1 MKPNSPEEPSSFL
14 SDALL
19 TTRFESED
27 YFHRWVGISAWLLLV
42 VYEGEDVAFGEDEPS
57 DWSYFW
63 PRAEQVDPNE
73 LREYLEFH
81 VFPDLEK
88 LQGTGHPLA
97 LVPAALRS
105 VPDGPLMSLL
115 QRAKDCYE
123 PGTTPPLDELYPIWN
138 RWEDASVPSL
148 EGGAGM
154 IPWNLSCFLSK
165 TLAATPDNRVAD
177 LHARTGTLGGE
188 MFESSKH
195 LRELVLFEQNP
206 SLAVIAAMRAILR
219 GQQASKLQVH
229 VCSPWEASDKVK
241 SKFDVVVAVP
251 PWGAIQTDHRGKRNR
266 TRSEYLYAESAMDM
280 LADGGRAVIVVPQSF
295 LFSDSSR
302 ELRKRMINEFRLDL
316 VVNVPG
322 KTIFKADV
330 KAAILYFSRKPAK
343 TDVWIVSEDEYQL
356 INPDGYSDSPE
367 FESLEA
373 AILARQG
380 LFPKLKDENER
391 PMAFNEWLDHRLGDL
406 VSDENPEGFLPGS
419 PEHRL
424 LRTASLFQ
432 AGPTAGEIPE
442 TGFLVTRETIQKR
455 AFELLPPKGSASDYE
470 AFISQAVERFGARVC
485 QLGEIAEMRR
495 GKHFRPDQIIKEY
508 GFLGDDVGLVRPS
521 DLPKSFIKSPFTN
534 YGSVKLTPEASS
546 SVKSEE
552 LLQEDDIL
560 ICLLGDSGK
569 VSLSKPETLIGGPG
583 KIVAS
588 DRIAVVRIRNEFKSS
603 VNAYFTAALIGS
615 TPYRE
620 AMLAQ
625 SRGSTIRQLHVSDL
639 KEIVIP
645 IFPPAERTILMGAL
659 NEGGTSLDSL
669 LSALEVRPKS
679 NEAIRCFSNAPEWR
693 SFSEL
698 PLGAP
703 VPEVRAALAHLI
715 ATRGSEIIQQRN
727 EPEDSFLPWMR
738 LFVDSAKDLEQI
750 LSYPP
755 GTDQL
760 AALYGWRASVRDPNR
775 PFRAAWNH
783 LVNSLYQDSESIRNT
798 VRHRCDRLFAR
809 VSSLSIMAVDALLE
823 NIELTATIDP
833 QSVPAGLPAETSIT
847 ILNRGPLPLRKL
859 RLRGDGLE
867 DRELPILPSGSA
879 HSWNM
884 NLKSLPPGRH
894 IVHVAWNALRLDDR
908 TVGGEME
915 LAIDVSNT
923 LERTGLLDL
932 GESPYVYA
940 RVLDEKTENVFF
952 GRSRAIQQ
960 IRSAISRPSAS
971 TIVLVEGNRRIGKTS
986 LLKFFIRHHLP
997 SDKVPVFIN
1006 FQEFDGESG
1015 STARPG
1021 IPTRK
1026 VFEGMAKELVDS
1038 AMRAFPGLELPELG
1052 KAPEGN
1058 NPFRMKVYSAAAASL
1073 IDPEAPFASFRQLA
1087 EIIRTQ
1093 IQPKSLLLIFD
1104 EFDRLQEGIES
1115 GITSDQVP
1123 ENLRHLFQSWNDVSG
1138 IFTGSRTIRRLRQE
1152 YWNILFG
1159 LGETVRLSG
1168 LDLDEARGLIVEPV
1182 KGRLVYAPK
1191 AVDEICRLTA
1201 RQPLIIQ
1208 GICERIFR
1216 ECNESGRRLIDF
1228 SMVETIASRF
1238 AEENEHFE
1246 SIWGYVGSDRKRL
1259 ITFLIEQQEA
1269 ATGGATFEQLRD
1281 LLEEC
1286 RLRVTV
1292 RELHGDLEDLEDLE
1306 VIGKQQQTGIAKY
1319 RIEIPLFARWLRL
1332 TKDFSEF
1339 RAAAQEE

>member
-1 MKPNSPEEPSSFL
+1 MKPNPSQAPSSFL
-14 SDALL
+14 TKSLL
-19 TTRFESED
+19 TTRTEAED
-27 YFHRWVGISAWLLLV
+27 YFQRWVGTSAWLLLV
-42 VYEGEDVAFGEDEPS
+42 MYDGASLGDDGLFECG
-57 DWSYFW
+57 WSRW
-63 PRAEQVDPNE
+63 HLGDRMSHSE
-73 LREYLEFH
+73 LRDFLESEI
-81 VFPDLEK
+81 FPELER
-88 LQGTGHPLA
+88 LEGSGHPLA
-97 LVPAALRS
+97 QVPAALRG
-105 VPDGPLMSLL
+105 VPDGPLMSTL
-115 QRAKDCYE
+115 QRAKDCHD
-123 PGTTPPLDELYPIWN
+123 PSSLVPLSEISQIWE
-138 RWEDASVPSL
+138 RWKDAVVPNM
-148 EGGAGM
+148 EGGEGM
-154 IPWNLSCFLSK
+154 IPYSLADFISK
-165 TLAATPDNRVAD
+165 SLAVRTEESVAD
-177 LHARTGTLGGE
+177 LYARTGSVGGKI
-188 MFESSKH
+188 FDYTDSIK
-195 LRELVLFEQNP
+195 ELVLYEP
-206 SLAVIAAMRAILR
+206 SPALSVIAAMQAILS
-219 GQQASKLQVH
+219 GQ
-229 VCSPWEASDKVK
+229 SPSNLRVFADYPFNSQKHDQ
-241 SKFDVVVAVP
+241 KFDVIVAVP
-251 PWGAIQTDHRGKRNR
+251 PWGLSLSETGRTHRKI
-266 TRSEYLYAESAMDM
+266 RSELLFLEHAMDV
-280 LADGGRAVIVVPQSF
+280 LAEGGRAAIVVPHSF
-295 LFSDSSR
+295 LSAGVA
-302 ELRKRMINEFRLDL
+302 KRARQRLIETFRVDA
-316 VVNVPG
+316 VVNLPSQAGVG
-322 KTIFKADV
+322 FSAKS
-330 KAAILYFSRKPAK
+330 AILYFSKAPPRE
-343 TDVWIVSEDEYQL
+343 DVWIVSENEYNEL
-356 INPDGYSDSPE
+356 IEEGDYDVSNE
-367 FESLEA
+367 ESLIT
-373 AILARQG
+373 AIQARQG
-380 LFPKLKDENER
+380 LAPVRKNHGGTIDFITWIHDLMIDIADPGPMGTQDHLLSYKMAALAQQFFYEFIDDTLTSNRSEFANLISRNEIIR
-391 PMAFNEWLDHRLGDL
+391 RG
-406 VSDENPEGFLPGS
+406 
-419 PEHRL
+419 
-424 LRTASLFQ
+424 
-432 AGPTAGEIPE
+432 
-442 TGFLVTRETIQKR
+442 
-455 AFELLPPKGSASDYE
+455 FELLPLRGSLLETEQFLSIA
-470 AFISQAVERFGARVC
+470 AERHGARVVSL
-485 QLGEIAEMRR
+485 QQVAEIRR
-495 GKHFRPDQIIKEY
+495 GRRCRPDEIVKEWA
-508 GFLGDDVGLVRPS
+508 VTEEHVSLVRPG
-521 DLPKSFIKSPFTN
+521 DLPKTFNKSPVLMH
-534 YGSVKLTPEASS
+534 GSVRLTTEAALSI
-546 SVKSEE
+546 KETD
-552 LLQEDDIL
+552 LLMQDDVLVCL
-560 ICLLGDSGK
+560 IGDTGK
-569 VSLSKPETLIGGPG
+569 VSLYSPDIFMTPKV
-583 KIVAS
+583 VAS
-588 DRIAVVRIRNEFKSS
+588 DRVAVIRIRDEFKSEGS
-603 VNAYFTAALIGS
+603 AYFLAALLAS

-620 AMLAQ
+620 AFLAR
-625 SRGSTIRQLHVSDL
+625 STGSTIRQISVR
-639 KEIVIP
+639 EIGDIRIP
-645 IFPPAERTILMGAL
+645 LFPLAGRVLLMSKLGDDSV
-659 NEGGTSLDSL
+659 SLDSL
-669 LSALEVRPKS
+669 VEALESRPKS
-679 NEAIRCFSNAPEWR
+679 NEAIRCFSDAPEWR

-698 PLGAP
+698 PLDAP
-703 VPEVRAALAHLI
+703 PAEVRAALAQLI
-715 ATRGSEIIQQRN
+715 ATRGTQIIHQCH
-727 EPEDSFLPWMR
+727 ETEDSFLPWMK
-738 LFVDSAKDLEQI
+738 LFVEAARDLEQI

-760 AALYGWRASVRDPNR
+760 AALHGWRSSVKDPNR
-775 PFRAAWNH
+775 PFRTAWNH
-783 LVNSLYQDSESIRNT
+783 FVNTLNQDSENIRKT
-798 VRHRCDRLFAR
+798 VRNRCDKLFAR
-809 VSSLSIMAVDALLE
+809 VSSLSIMAGDALFD
-823 NIELTATIDP
+823 NIELNATINP
-833 QSVPAGLPAETSIT
+833 QSVPANLRSEVAIT
-847 ILNRGPLPLRKL
+847 IENRGPLPLRKL
-859 RLRGDGLE
+859 YLRGDGIE
-867 DRELPILPSGSA
+867 ERVIPILPSGSA
-879 HSWNM
+879 HSWNVI
-884 NLKSLPPGRH
+884 LKSLPPGRH
-894 IVHVAWNALRLDDR
+894 IIHVVWNALRLDDR
-908 TVGGEME
+908 PVGGEME
-915 LAIDVSNT
+915 LAIDVSDT
-923 LERTGLLDL
+923 SERTGLLDL

-1015 STARPG
+1015 PTAKPG

-1038 AMRAFPGLELPELG
+1038 AMRAFPGLELPKLG
-1052 KAPEGN
+1052 KAPEG

-1093 IQPKSLLLIFD
+1093 IQPKRLLLIFD

>member
-1 MKPNSPEEPSSFL
+1 
-14 SDALL
+14 
-19 TTRFESED
+19 
-27 YFHRWVGISAWLLLV
+27 
-42 VYEGEDVAFGEDEPS
+42 
-57 DWSYFW
+57 
-63 PRAEQVDPNE
+63 
-73 LREYLEFH
+73 
-81 VFPDLEK
+81 
-88 LQGTGHPLA
+88 
-97 LVPAALRS
+97 
-105 VPDGPLMSLL
+105 
-115 QRAKDCYE
+115 
-123 PGTTPPLDELYPIWN
+123 
-138 RWEDASVPSL
+138 
-148 EGGAGM
+148 
-154 IPWNLSCFLSK
+154 
-165 TLAATPDNRVAD
+165 
-177 LHARTGTLGGE
+177 
-188 MFESSKH
+188 
-195 LRELVLFEQNP
+195 
-206 SLAVIAAMRAILR
+206 
-219 GQQASKLQVH
+219 
-229 VCSPWEASDKVK
+229 
-241 SKFDVVVAVP
+241 
-251 PWGAIQTDHRGKRNR
+251 
-266 TRSEYLYAESAMDM
+266 
-280 LADGGRAVIVVPQSF
+280 
-295 LFSDSSR
+295 
-302 ELRKRMINEFRLDL
+302 
-316 VVNVPG
+316 
-322 KTIFKADV
+322 
-330 KAAILYFSRKPAK
+330 
-343 TDVWIVSEDEYQL
+343 
-356 INPDGYSDSPE
+356 
-367 FESLEA
+367 
-373 AILARQG
+373 
-380 LFPKLKDENER
+380 
-391 PMAFNEWLDHRLGDL
+391 
-406 VSDENPEGFLPGS
+406 
-419 PEHRL
+419 
-424 LRTASLFQ
+424 
-432 AGPTAGEIPE
+432 
-442 TGFLVTRETIQKR
+442 
-455 AFELLPPKGSASDYE
+455 
-470 AFISQAVERFGARVC
+470 
-485 QLGEIAEMRR
+485 
-495 GKHFRPDQIIKEY
+495 
-508 GFLGDDVGLVRPS
+508 
-521 DLPKSFIKSPFTN
+521 
-534 YGSVKLTPEASS
+534 
-546 SVKSEE
+546 
-552 LLQEDDIL
+552 
-560 ICLLGDSGK
+560 
-569 VSLSKPETLIGGPG
+569 
-583 KIVAS
+583 
-588 DRIAVVRIRNEFKSS
+588 
-603 VNAYFTAALIGS
+603 
-615 TPYRE
+615 
-620 AMLAQ
+620 MLAQ

-645 IFPPAERTILMGAL
+645 IFPPAERLILAGAL
-659 NEGGTSLDSL
+659 NEGETSLDSL
-669 LSALEVRPKS
+669 IAALEVRPKS

-693 SFSEL
+693 SFSEM

-703 VPEVRAALAHLI
+703 IPEVRAALANLI
-715 ATRGSEIIQQRN
+715 ATRGSEIIQQLN
-727 EPEDSFLPWMR
+727 EPEDPFLPWMR

-783 LVNSLYQDSESIRNT
+783 LVNSLYQDSESIRST
-798 VRHRCDRLFAR
+798 VRNRCDRLFAR
-809 VSSLSIMAVDALLE
+809 VSSLSTMAVDALLE
-823 NIELTATIDP
+823 NIELTAAIDP
-833 QSVPAGLPAETSIT
+833 ESVPAGFPAETSIT
-847 ILNRGPLPLRKL
+847 IENRGPLPLRKL
-859 RLRGDGLE
+859 RLRGDGVE
-867 DRELPILPSGSA
+867 DREFPILPSGSA

-884 NLKSLPPGRH
+884 YLKSLPTGRH
-894 IVHVAWNALRLDDR
+894 IIHVVWTALRLDDR
-908 TVGGEME
+908 PVGGDME

-923 LERTGLLDL
+923 SERTGLLDL

-1015 STARPG
+1015 PTARPG

-1038 AMRAFPGLELPELG
+1038 AIRAYPGLELPKLG
-1052 KAPEGN
+1052 KVPEGN
-1058 NPFRMKVYSAAAASL
+1058 PFKLKMYSAAAVSL

-1087 EIIRTQ
+1087 EIIRAQ
-1093 IQPKSLLLIFD
+1093 IQPKRLLLIFD

-1182 KGRLVYAPK
+1182 KGRLVYAPR

-1216 ECNESGRRLIDF
+1216 ECNESGRRLVDL
-1228 SMVETIASRF
+1228 SMVEAIAKRF

-1286 RLRVTV
+1286 HLRITV

-1319 RIEIPLFARWLRL
+1319 RIEIPLFASWLRT